1 MSASYYIKL
10 YSKDVCKPSE
20 VFPLLVIQN
29 PKDNIMMGRKVPN
42 MQEDYITWE
51 SKHPDYHNYV
61 IPEDWHR
68 PYSRQNIL
76 VFLNCDCRRPDLLVN
91 GLDDSKLMGIFHF
104 SLCSIDNDLVLL
116 RTQFQCRSNFPEEN
130 TILADEKNLSFF
142 FLFFLSRV
150 VIDISVGRPWTCET
164 TLS

>member
-1 MSASYYIKL
+1 MSASYSIKL

-29 PKDNIMMGRKVPN
+29 PKEKIMVGIKAPN

-61 IPEDWHR
+61 IHEDWHR
-68 PYSRQNIL
+68 RYSIQNIL
-76 VFLNCDCRRPDLLVN
+76 VFLNCGCRRPDLLVN
-91 GLDDSKLMGIFHF
+91 VLDDSKLKRIFHI

-116 RTQFQCRSNFPEEN
+116 RAQFQCRSNFPKEN
-130 TILADEKNLSFF
+130 TILAGEKRLFF
-142 FLFFLSRV
+142 FFPDS
-150 VIDISVGRPWTCET
+150 
-164 TLS
+164 

>member
-1 MSASYYIKL
+1 
-10 YSKDVCKPSE
+10 
-20 VFPLLVIQN
+20 
-29 PKDNIMMGRKVPN
+29 MMGRKVPN

-76 VFLNCDCRRPDLLVN
+76 VFLNCGCRRPDLLVN
-91 GLDDSKLMGIFHF
+91 GLDDSKLMGIFHI
-104 SLCSIDNDLVLL
+104 SLWSIDNDLVLL

-130 TILADEKNLSFF
+130 TILADEKRPFF
-142 FLFFLSRV
+142 FHPES
-150 VIDISVGRPWTCET
+150 
-164 TLS
+164 